1 MEAFATVSHLESRWR
16 PMDPAEKKRA
26 AVLLEDAAAIITAA
40 LEQSG
45 VEIDEDDGTQAANLV
60 RVSCAMVQRAM
71 AQGDGE
77 QQHAWGGNLVM
88 NPSGDLYLSKADRRS
103 LGIGRARIGALSMLG
118 GQPWLA

>member
-1 MEAFATVSHLESRWR
+1 MEAFATVNDLEKRWR
-16 PMDPAEKKRA
+16 LMDSNEKARA
-26 AVLLEDAAAIITAA
+26 AELLKDAAAIILAA
-40 LEQSG
+40 LQQARIK
-45 VEIDEDDGTQAANLV
+45 VDTQDEVQAANLV

-103 LGIGRARIGALSMLG
+103 LGIGGARIGVLSLLG
-118 GQPWLA
+118 C